1 MKLSPEGEADFEL
14 DFQLVELQFS
24 LSSLLLLFRERE
36 TRGGICNPKAQF
48 FWNEMSTVWDTKT
61 QKISKWNSLQVHI
74 FGLKRLSSNSYIVQY
89 GLWCIT
95 YWSQN
100 WFEVHFQMLHFVMV
114 CVQFM
119 IIIASGQREWKRMS
133 IQCPVP
139 SLCSGYQYSTTV
151 LCAMGWSPGGNFPIS
166 FSFYRHCSY
175 LLVLEN
181 WKSSNRRVW
190 NLWYFSI
197 AFYLFCKSYKRLHQ

>member
-1 MKLSPEGEADFEL
+1 MLCNVHTMLSKHAHRNKEVLGYAPNTSNCQENLLVSKLIWSSGNGA
-14 DFQLVELQFS
+14 FQL
-24 LSSLLLLFRERE
+24 
-36 TRGGICNPKAQF
+36 
-48 FWNEMSTVWDTKT
+48 
-61 QKISKWNSLQVHI
+61 
-74 FGLKRLSSNSYIVQY
+74 
-89 GLWCIT
+89 
-95 YWSQN
+95 
-100 WFEVHFQMLHFVMV
+100 LHFVMV
-114 CVQFM
+114 CVQFR

-151 LCAMGWSPGGNFPIS
+151 LCAMGWSPGGNFSIS

-197 AFYLFCKSYKRLHQ
+197 AFYLFYKSYKRLHQ